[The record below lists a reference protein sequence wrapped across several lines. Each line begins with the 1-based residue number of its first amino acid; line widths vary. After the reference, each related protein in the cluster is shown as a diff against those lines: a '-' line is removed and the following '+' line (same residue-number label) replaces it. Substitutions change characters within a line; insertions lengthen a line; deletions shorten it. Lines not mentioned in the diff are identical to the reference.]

1 MTPPLANMRGGLK
14 NQIFARMALNH
25 FHFHFCQ
32 MAYRP
37 PFPLLSQIAKKFFF
51 NDEGHLKDILS
62 LTLTLGWKNGKRPSG
77 PIELDL
83 EAGNLVSIFFHMD
96 ELLPHPKWRAFLN
109 NIYQ

>member
-1 MTPPLANMRGGLK
+1 MVTMITRYTGGL
-14 NQIFARMALNH
+14 NQIG
-25 FHFHFCQ
+25 Q
-32 MAYRP
+32 
-37 PFPLLSQIAKKFFF
+37 
-51 NDEGHLKDILS
+51 
-62 LTLTLGWKNGKRPSG
+62 PSG